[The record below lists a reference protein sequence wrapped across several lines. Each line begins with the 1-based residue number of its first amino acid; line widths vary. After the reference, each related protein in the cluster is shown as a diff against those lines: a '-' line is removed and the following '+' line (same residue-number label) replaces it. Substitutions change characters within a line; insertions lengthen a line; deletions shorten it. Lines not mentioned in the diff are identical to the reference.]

1 MTNPQASSTE
11 APKTPMPGN
20 STPTPQQ
27 NQGDKPA
34 SKPDEQQK

>member
-1 MTNPQASSTE
+1 MTNTQATSTE

-27 NQGDKPA
+27 NQGDKPVTA
-34 SKPDEQQK
+34 PAEQQK